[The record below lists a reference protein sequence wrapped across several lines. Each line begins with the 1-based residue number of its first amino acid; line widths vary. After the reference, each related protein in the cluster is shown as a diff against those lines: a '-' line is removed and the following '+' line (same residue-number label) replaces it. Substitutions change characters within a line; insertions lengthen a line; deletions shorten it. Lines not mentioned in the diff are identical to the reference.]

1 MSDTIINN
9 LPWYITRAAAITA
22 YILLFLQIV
31 MGESMASG
39 VAYKFITPPRAWLVH
54 KYLGISF
61 AVALLTHIGSLLFDN
76 LLPFSLADVLI
87 PFHTS
92 YQPFFAAFG
101 TVGMYLVLIVMVSSL
116 VGRWQRSAWWRTL
129 HFLVYPLFVL
139 AIAHGFFIG
148 TDSRSVFMLWLYGV
162 TGAIF
167 VLLLLHRGKLYFRR
181 R

>member
-76 LLPFSLADVLI
+76 LLPFSARVTRIALRMKR
-87 PFHTS
+87 TS
-92 YQPFFAAFG
+92 CGNDPN
-101 TVGMYLVLIVMVSSL
+101 IIWPS
-116 VGRWQRSAWWRTL
+116 
-129 HFLVYPLFVL
+129 
-139 AIAHGFFIG
+139 FISNHPIG
-148 TDSRSVFMLWLYGV
+148 APDRPYGV
-162 TGAIF
+162 MGNPKYLTSWI
-167 VLLLLHRGKLYFRR
+167 RM
-181 R
+181 